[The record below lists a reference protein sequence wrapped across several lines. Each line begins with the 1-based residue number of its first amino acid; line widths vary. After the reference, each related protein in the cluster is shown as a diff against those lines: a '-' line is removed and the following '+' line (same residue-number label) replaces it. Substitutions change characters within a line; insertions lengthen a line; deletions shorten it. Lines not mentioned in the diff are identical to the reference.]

1 MYPDA
6 FPRNQWYVGAR
17 SEEVGRELLSRR
29 LLDTPVLFYR
39 TEGGQPVALADRC
52 PHRQLP
58 LSRGRLLQ
66 DTVECGYHGLAF
78 GTSGQ
83 CIRIPQ
89 QDHVPPRLRVDAYP
103 LRERLGFVWIW
114 LGDPAR
120 ADETL
125 IPDHHWM
132 GRAGWASVT
141 GTLHVKARAQ
151 LMNENL
157 LDLSHLTFLH
167 PGSLGTDKLAEFPVR
182 TEWDERSVRGR
193 RDMPGIESPAL
204 FVRAMGLAGMID
216 RTQVA
221 EFFAPSFHVTHVAAK
236 PAGDPTDARLAEHKA
251 IHCLTPETRRST
263 HYFWAW
269 ARSYGTD
276 DPEVSPMLLAAVPP
290 VFRQDIDAVEA
301 IEEVLQSYE
310 PGHPP
315 EFNIKVDAGPIQARR
330 LVEQMVAAE
339 QGDGQRSTNGH
350 LVGHR

>member
-1 MYPDA
+1 MYPDE

-17 SEEVGRELLSRR
+17 SEEIGRALLSRR

-39 TEGGQPVALADRC
+39 TEAGQPVALADRC

-78 GTSGQ
+78 GPDGQ

-89 QDHVPPRLRVDAYP
+89 QDHIPPRLRVDAYP
-103 LRERLGFVWIW
+103 LQERLGLIWIW

-120 ADETL
+120 ADEAL

-132 GRAGWASVT
+132 GRKGWATVT

-182 TEWDERSVRGR
+182 TEWDERSVRVG

-204 FVRAMGLAGMID
+204 FVRAMGLTGLID

-221 EFFAPSFHVTHVAAK
+221 EFFAPCFHVTHVGAK
-236 PAGDPTDARLAEHKA
+236 PAGDRTDARLAQHKA
-251 IHCLTPETRRST
+251 IHCITPETRRST

-269 ARSYGTD
+269 ARTYSID
-276 DPEVSPMLLAAVPP
+276 DAEVSQMLLDAVPP
-290 VFRQDIDAVEA
+290 VFGQDIDAVEA

-310 PGHPP
+310 PGYPP
-315 EFNIKVDAGPIQARR
+315 EINIKVDAGPIQARR
-330 LVEQMVAAE
+330 LVEHMIAAE
-339 QGDGQRSTNGH
+339 QRDTLSQQYGR
-350 LVGHR
+350 LVSSR